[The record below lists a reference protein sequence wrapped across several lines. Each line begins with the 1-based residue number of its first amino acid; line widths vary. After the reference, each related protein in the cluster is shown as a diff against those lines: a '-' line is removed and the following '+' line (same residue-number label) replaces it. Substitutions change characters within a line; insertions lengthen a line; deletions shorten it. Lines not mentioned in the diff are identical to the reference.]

1 MRQPIGKVYLVG
13 AGPGDPDL
21 ITVKGLR
28 LLQRADVVIYD
39 RLAPKDLLLHAPQYA
54 ELIDASKDGH
64 RHTLKQSEINA
75 LLVQKAK
82 EGKHVVRLKGGDPF
96 VFGRGAEEALYCHA
110 SDVPFEIVPGVT
122 SAIAVPAYA
131 GVSVTHRDY
140 ASAFIVFTGH
150 EDPSKP
156 TSMLNFDAIA
166 HAAKA
171 GTLVMLMGAT
181 YMRDLVT
188 HLIVS
193 GIDPQTPAMCIEW
206 GTVRQQRVVTS
217 SLMDLPERARSEGIG
232 SPAIT
237 VIGEVVK
244 LRDQGLRWFD

>member
-1 MRQPIGKVYLVG
+1 MTNIGKVYLVG

-28 LLQRADVVIYD
+28 ILQKADVVIYD
-39 RLAPKDLLLHAPQYA
+39 RLAPSALLKDVPSGA

-64 RHTLKQSEINA
+64 QHTLKQPQINE

-82 EGKHVVRLKGGDPF
+82 AGNQVVRLKGGDPF
-96 VFGRGAEEALYCHA
+96 VFGRGAEEALFCYA
-110 SDVPFEIVPGVT
+110 NGVPFEVIPGIS

-140 ASAFIVFTGH
+140 ASAFTVFTGH
-150 EDPSKP
+150 ENPSKP
-156 TSMLNFDAIA
+156 ASALDFEAIA

-171 GTLVMLMGAT
+171 GTLIMLMGAT
-181 YMRDLVT
+181 YLHDLIQN
-188 HLIVS
+188 LIKS
-193 GIDPQTPAMCIEW
+193 GINPQTPAICIEW
-206 GTVRQQRVVTS
+206 GTTSAQRVVS
-217 SLMDLPERARSEGIG
+217 APLVDLPDRAKAENIG

-237 VIGEVVK
+237 VIGDVVN
-244 LRDQGLRWFD
+244 LREQGLRWFD